1 MTAKIL
7 IVDDENSIR
16 YFLKLELEQQGYE
29 VHTAETGQEALAL
42 IKDHTAFDMALLD
55 LRLPDM
61 DGLAI
66 IPYIEK
72 KSPDTGII
80 IMTAYGTLD
89 SAIEAL
95 KHGAIDYILKPFH
108 TASVLASVADGVAR
122 VAHPAAEA
130 EQSDKPV
137 TVGALYLNPQTRA
150 ASLHNHPLKLT
161 PTEFDLLH
169 CFMQKPNTALDA
181 VFILKVIRGYEASE
195 TEARGIVR
203 VHIHRL
209 RQKLEADHTA
219 PTLITTVQGG
229 RYLLKAEA

>member
-1 MTAKIL
+1 MAAKIL

-29 VHTAETGQEALAL
+29 VHAAETGRQALAL
-42 IKDHTAFDMALLD
+42 VKAQPVFDMALLD

-61 DGLAI
+61 DGLDI
-66 IPYIEK
+66 MLVIKE
-72 KSPDTGII
+72 KSPQTGVI

-108 TASVLASVADGVAR
+108 TAGVLASVADGIAR
-122 VAHPAAEA
+122 GAHPALET
-130 EQSDKPV
+130 EPSDQPL
-137 TVGALYLNPQTRA
+137 TVGALHLNPQTREA
-150 ASLHNHPLKLT
+150 GLRNRPLKLT

-169 CFMQKPNTALDA
+169 CFMQKPNTALNA
-181 VFILKVIRGYEASE
+181 GFILKAIRGYEATE
-195 TEARGIVR
+195 AEARGIVR

-209 RQKLEADHTA
+209 RQKLEADHTH

-229 RYLLKAEA
+229 RYLLNVEI